1 MYMTNKKVIIL
12 LPKIGNSGPSKG
24 ALAILKGISK
34 KYSVSV
40 FSLEKKKL
48 NEESDY
54 ENINVIFLKS
64 FFNIKIL
71 KYIGFLREIKN
82 LKKKY
87 DKIVIISFTLIPDI
101 FTSLLPNDIRKISS
115 IRMNIFHDYK
125 YLFGFAYYFII
136 KLHLFILRRFN
147 VIVTM
152 HDKMKNQFP
161 VNLKRKTINISNFI
175 DEESLLKYKKNK
187 ISSKDTIKIVYCGS
201 LIKRKNP
208 EAIIYAM
215 KKIKLMNRKVSLDLI
230 GSGPLLS
237 YLKFLV
243 NKYDLNQE
251 VFFHG
256 HLKNPYEIMSNND
269 LFVLPSKTE
278 GVSRAMLEALYLGL
292 YCIVRNIDGNSNVI
306 KNGKNGYLFE
316 ENKQLPSEILK
327 AERLKNKSKTQRYEL
342 LPMHSKYD
350 RNIQKYSNLINEV

>member
-1 MYMTNKKVIIL
+1 MTNKKVIIL

-24 ALAILKGISK
+24 ALALFKGICK
-34 KYSVSV
+34 QYCVTV
-40 FSLEKKKL
+40 FSLEEKKL
-48 NEESDY
+48 NEETEY
-54 ENINVIFLKS
+54 KNINVVFLKS
-64 FFNIKIL
+64 FFDIKIL
-71 KYIGFLREIKN
+71 KYISLLREIKY

-101 FTSLLPNDIRKISS
+101 FASLLPNDIKKISS

-125 YLFGFAYYFII
+125 YLFGYIYYFII
-136 KLHLFILRRFN
+136 KLHLLILGRFN

-161 VNLKRKTINISNFI
+161 INLKRKTVNINNFI
-175 DEESLLKYKKNK
+175 DEESLSRYKKNK
-187 ISSKDTIKIVYCGS
+187 ISSKETIRLVYCGS

-208 EAIIYAM
+208 EAIIHAI
-215 KKIKLMNRKVSLDLI
+215 KKIKSMNRKVSLDLI

-237 YLKFLV
+237 HLKFLV
-243 NKYDLNQE
+243 NKFNLNQE

-256 HLKNPYEIMSNND
+256 HLKNPYKIMSNND
-269 LFVLPSKTE
+269 LFVLPSQTE

-306 KNGKNGYLFE
+306 KNGENGYLFE
-316 ENKQLPSEILK
+316 ENNQLPNEILK
-327 AERLKNKSKTQRYEL
+327 AEKLKNKSKTERYEL

-350 RNIQKYSNLINEV
+350 RNIQKYSNLINEA